1 MGLKL
6 INQQHSFRKQ
16 NTNLPQ
22 REKSQAHVHNVT
34 EPMDA
39 TTGQPKEQK
48 VSGSRAKTTIKGGE
62 KKFVSGCYELPKG
75 VATGR
80 ERRNNK
86 RGRFVAPRANSL
98 AVGRRNS
105 ADGAH
110 STGESAG
117 LSRSLRRSHLDVGT
131 SRRSTA
137 RATQKGS
144 CTRHTP
150 FGDLA
155 PSFS

>member
-39 TTGQPKEQK
+39 TTGQPKEQSLRLSCEDYNKSNNVTEQMDATTGQPKEQK

-62 KKFVSGCYELPKG
+62 KKICFRLLRVAKRSGDW
-75 VATGR
+75 
-80 ERRNNK
+80 
-86 RGRFVAPRANSL
+86 PRAK
-98 AVGRRNS
+98 VQQ
-105 ADGAH
+105 
-110 STGESAG
+110 
-117 LSRSLRRSHLDVGT
+117 
-131 SRRSTA
+131 A
-137 RATQKGS
+137 RTFR
-144 CTRHTP
+144 C
-150 FGDLA
+150 A
-155 PSFS
+155 PC